1 MHPSHFL
8 VPFFEKDHAKSLGAR
23 WDGQAGFWRAPNATV
38 AAAMAAHWAPLT
50 TEPLEALLPG
60 EDRSFGGNELF
71 VDLVPRSCWFTNV
84 RSCIDVGSWAR
95 LSRLTRERAHH
106 RCEICNASAAKER
119 KVFLEAHE
127 RWDYNPTTHVQSLR
141 RIVTLCTPC
150 HLVTHWGYAQ
160 VSGRERLAR
169 AHFKAVAGIGDQ
181 EITRRVQTAF
191 ALWDTRSRQAW
202 TLDVSMLS
210 CAGLK
215 VVNPS
220 SR

>member
-1 MHPSHFL
+1 MDKTHFL
-8 VPFFEKDHAKSLGAR
+8 VPFADKDHAKSLGAR
-23 WDGQAGFWRAPNATV
+23 WDGQAGFWCAPNAAV
-38 AAAMAAHWAPLT
+38 AAAMATHWAVLT
-50 TEPLEALLPG
+50 KEPLEALLPG

-84 RSCIDVGSWAR
+84 RSCIDAGSWAR

-106 RCEICNASAAKER
+106 RCEICNACAAKER

-127 RWDYNPTTHVQSLR
+127 RWDYHPTTHVQSLR

-181 EITRRVQTAF
+181 EVSRRVEAAF
-191 ALWDTRSRQAW
+191 ALWGDRSRQSW
-202 TLDVSMLS
+202 SLDLSMLS
-210 CAGLK
+210 SAGLT
-215 VVNPS
+215 VVQPT
-220 SR
+220 RR